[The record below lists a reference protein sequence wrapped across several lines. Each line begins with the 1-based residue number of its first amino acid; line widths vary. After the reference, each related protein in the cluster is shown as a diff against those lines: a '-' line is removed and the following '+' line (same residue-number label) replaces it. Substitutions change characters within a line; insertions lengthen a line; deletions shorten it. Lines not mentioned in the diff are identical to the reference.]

1 MFNDLS
7 NDVFTDIYSIVCEIE
22 VLENVLS
29 GVPVPEGVPFEL
41 RILDCLNSYLFYLR
55 GVQNAIFE

>member
-1 MFNDLS
+1 MYDNFNF
-7 NDVFTDIYSIVCEIE
+7 VFTDIYSVVYEIE

-41 RILDCLNSYLFYLR
+41 LILDCLNSYLFYLR

>member
-1 MFNDLS
+1 MYDNFNF
-7 NDVFTDIYSIVCEIE
+7 VFTDIYSIVCEIE

-55 GVQNAIFE
+55 GVQKAIFE

>member
-1 MFNDLS
+1 MYDNFNFS
-7 NDVFTDIYSIVCEIE
+7 FTDIYSVVYEIE

>member
-7 NDVFTDIYSIVCEIE
+7 NDVFMDIYSVVCSIE
-22 VLENVLS
+22 VLENSLAS
-29 GVPVPEGVPFEL
+29 VPIPEGVPLEF

-55 GVQNAIFE
+55 GVQNAISE

>member
-1 MFNDLS
+1 MYDNFNF
-7 NDVFTDIYSIVCEIE
+7 VFTDIYSVLCEIE

-55 GVQNAIFE
+55 CVQNAIFE

>member
-1 MFNDLS
+1 MYDNFNF
-7 NDVFTDIYSIVCEIE
+7 VFTDIYSIVCEIE

>member
-1 MFNDLS
+1 MYDNFNF
-7 NDVFTDIYSIVCEIE
+7 VFTDIYSIVCEIE

-55 GVQNAIFE
+55 GVQNSIFE